1 MPSALVT
8 DLLSSCFPLLLHV
21 IPLLGLLCHHTLL
34 LRHTHPPL
42 LLASQSAQ
50 GVKALSLEL
59 GYLGLNSAFASY
71 HYQLRRFMT
80 LGRFNNL
87 PKAQFPCV

>member
-71 HYQLRRFMT
+71 HYQL
-80 LGRFNNL
+80 
-87 PKAQFPCV
+87 